1 MSYKQGIM
9 KSLEFPT
16 GASYLSKTQCHKK
29 QSPALVARLQKNVV
43 VSTMSR
49 DLIFGSHRYGCLQF
63 KNLYTDMGSQK
74 LEMLLGHLRKDDK
87 TGKLLSVALG
97 CLQQE
102 VGTSTPVLETTYSL
116 YCPLSTPSWM
126 QALWRFFMR

>member
-16 GASYLSKTQCHKK
+16 GASYLSKTQCHKI
-29 QSPALVARLQKNVV
+29 QS
-43 VSTMSR
+43 
-49 DLIFGSHRYGCLQF
+49 DLISGSHRYGSLQF

-87 TGKLLSVALG
+87 GKLLSVVLG

-102 VGTSTPVLETTYSL
+102 VGTSTPVLETKYSL